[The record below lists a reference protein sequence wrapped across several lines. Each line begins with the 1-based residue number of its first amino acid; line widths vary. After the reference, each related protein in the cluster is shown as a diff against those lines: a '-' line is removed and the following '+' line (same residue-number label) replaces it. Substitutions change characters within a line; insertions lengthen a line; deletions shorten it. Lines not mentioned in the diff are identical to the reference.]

1 MAAKR
6 NRRRRAGTPASRGRG
21 TPGWTFIAAGLLLGA
36 GAVATAWY
44 VRERLSTPDTA
55 QTSDAAKPAP
65 KPKSRAQPSTA
76 PPPEKDYGFYDILP
90 NAEVVVPDEAKEIR
104 PNTTPAP
111 LEVPG
116 VYVLQAG
123 SFASFAEADRV
134 KARLALL
141 GIASQI
147 QQITVDGREHHR
159 VRIGP
164 IEQLAEVNRVRQR
177 LRNAKIDVLVIRV
190 GE

>member
-6 NRRRRAGTPASRGRG
+6 NRRRRAGTSGSRGQG
-21 TPGWTFIAAGLLLGA
+21 TPGWTLVAAGLLLGA
-36 GAVATAWY
+36 GAVATGWY
-44 VRERLSTPDTA
+44 VRERLTTPDTA
-55 QTSDAAKPAP
+55 PAPDTAKIAP
-65 KPKSRAQPSTA
+65 KPKPRAKPSTA
-76 PPPEKDYGFYDILP
+76 PPEKDYGFYDMLP
-90 NAEVVVPDEAKEIR
+90 NFEVVVPEEDKDVRADS
-104 PNTTPAP
+104 TPAP
-111 LEVPG
+111 VEVPG

-123 SFASFAEADRV
+123 SYASFAEADRV

-147 QQITVDGREHHR
+147 QRITVDEREYHR

-164 IEQLAEVNRVRQR
+164 IEQLAELNRVRQR
-177 LRNAKIDVLVIRV
+177 LRSAKIDVLVIRV